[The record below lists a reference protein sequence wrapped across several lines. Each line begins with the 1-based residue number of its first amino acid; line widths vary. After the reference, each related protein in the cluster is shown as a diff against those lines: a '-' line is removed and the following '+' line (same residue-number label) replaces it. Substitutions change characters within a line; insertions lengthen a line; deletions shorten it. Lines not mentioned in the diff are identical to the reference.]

1 MKEAGKG
8 TAVAEEICSTD
19 NLDKE
24 SYDQAREKAAKVL
37 AEEKSDTLEKRN
49 PATGKNKNKRK
60 KKQIWLFLRKCIL

>member
-8 TAVAEEICSTD
+8 TAVVEEICSTD

-60 KKQIWLFLRKCIL
+60 KKQI